1 MLLPELCPQ
10 LGTERFRVRKRVQPG
25 FVDHTGLIC
34 FAMLRTLE
42 SQFKISAYFL
52 QVQRK
57 A

>member
-1 MLLPELCPQ
+1 MLLPELGPQ
-10 LGTERFRVRKRVQPG
+10 LGTESFTVRKRVQPG
-25 FVDHTGLIC
+25 FADHTGLIC